1 VDCVH
6 HYEKWWRH
14 DEAWERYDYS
24 YSDEELMEGGNMRRV
39 IVVLLLVAAWIG
51 LTAGCQPRTV
61 VRTVEVTVTSQ
72 AEIIE
77 VTATPLPTPAP
88 VTATVCA
95 SNCDFATI
103 QAAIDDV
110 HTITG
115 STINVTDAIHTEANI
130 VVNKDVTIQGVGA
143 DSTIVQAHDSVDA
156 AAGRVFYITDG
167 ATVTIRG
174 MTIRHG
180 NPPEHLR
187 TGGGIYNDYFCALT
201 LQDSVVANNGA
212 SDGAGISN
220 RGAMTITNC
229 IVRDNVADGI
239 EEPGHQC
246 GNGGGIK
253 AVATATTVIVNT
265 TITGNH
271 AVGRGG
277 GIKGNCDGTMEIIN
291 STISGNTAGS
301 AVAGIYARGTMTI
314 TNSTI
319 VGNEAAGAGRH
330 AGDASGICVR
340 DLLNL
345 INTIIADNSG
355 GQDCGLCESA
365 GVYGS
370 IGINVNNLIGDGSC
384 SPDYTGDPML
394 GPLADND
401 GLSIGSGLF
410 LQTHALLPGS
420 PAIDAISAGDCAVAI
435 DQRGVSRPQGA
446 GCDIGAYELQTGE

>member
-1 VDCVH
+1 MAGQSGIPRDILV
-6 HYEKWWRH
+6 KITLL
-14 DEAWERYDYS
+14 AGL
-24 YSDEELMEGGNMRRV
+24 LM
-39 IVVLLLVAAWIG
+39 
-51 LTAGCQPRTV
+51 TACAPQVTII
-61 VRTVEVTVTSQ
+61 EVTVTPAPTSPP
-72 AEIIE
+72 
-77 VTATPLPTPAP
+77 TATPRPTT
-88 VTATVCA
+88 VTVCA
-95 SNCDFATI
+95 SGCDYETI
-103 QAAIDDV
+103 QATIDDSAV
-110 HTITG
+110 ISG
-115 STINVTDAIHTEANI
+115 STINVTDGIHTEANI
-130 VVNKDVTIQGVGA
+130 TVNKDVIIQGQGA
-143 DSTIVQAHDSVDA
+143 ESTIVQAHDSVDA
-156 AAGRVFYITDG
+156 AAGRVFFITDG

-187 TGGGIYNDYFCALT
+187 TGGGIYNDYFCTLT
-201 LQDSVVANNGA
+201 LQDSVVADNVA

-220 RGAMTITNC
+220 RGVMTITNC
-229 IVRDNVADGI
+229 IVSGNVADGI

-253 AVATATTVIVNT
+253 AVATATTVIINA

-271 AVGRGG
+271 AASRGG

-301 AVAGIYARGTMTI
+301 AIAGIYARGTMTI

-319 VGNEAAGAGRH
+319 VGNDAVGAGRH
-330 AGDASGICVR
+330 AGAASGICVR

-345 INTIIADNSG
+345 ANTIIANNGG

-370 IGINVNNLIGDGSC
+370 IGMNVNNLIGDGSC
-384 SPDYTGDPML
+384 HPDYQGDPML

-401 GLSIGSGLF
+401 GLSIGSGLV

-420 PAIDAISAGDCAVAI
+420 RAIDAIPADECLVGT
-435 DQRGVSRPQGA
+435 DQRGISRPQGA
-446 GCDIGAYELQTGE
+446 ACDIGAYELQTNE

>member
-1 VDCVH
+1 MACQSGILRGTLVIITLL
-6 HYEKWWRH
+6 
-14 DEAWERYDYS
+14 AGL
-24 YSDEELMEGGNMRRV
+24 LM
-39 IVVLLLVAAWIG
+39 
-51 LTAGCQPRTV
+51 TACAPQ
-61 VRTVEVTVTSQ
+61 VT
-72 AEIIE
+72 IIE
-77 VTATPLPTPAP
+77 VTATPAPTSPP
-88 VTATVCA
+88 TATPGPTTVTVCA
-95 SNCDFATI
+95 SGCDYQTI
-103 QAAIDDV
+103 QAAIDDPAV
-110 HTITG
+110 ISG
-115 STINVTDAIHTEANI
+115 STINVTDGIHTEANI
-130 VVNKDVTIQGVGA
+130 TVNKDFIIQGQGA
-143 DSTIVQAHDSVDA
+143 ESTIVQSHDSVDA
-156 AAGRVFYITDG
+156 AAGRVFFITNG

-187 TGGGIYNDYFCALT
+187 TGGGIYNDYFCTLT
-201 LQDSVVANNGA
+201 LQDSVVTDNVA

-229 IVRDNVADGI
+229 IVSGNVADGI

-253 AVATATTVIVNT
+253 AVATATTVIINT

-271 AVGRGG
+271 AASRGG

-301 AVAGIYARGTMTI
+301 AIAGIYARGTMTI

-319 VGNEAAGAGRH
+319 VGNNAVGAGRH
-330 AGDASGICVR
+330 AGAASGICVQ

-345 INTIIADNSG
+345 TNTIIANNGG

-365 GVYGS
+365 GFYGS
-370 IGINVNNLIGDGSC
+370 IGINVNNLIEDGSC
-384 SPDYTGDPML
+384 HPDYVGDPML

-401 GLSIGSGLF
+401 GLAIGSGLV

-420 PAIDAISAGDCAVAI
+420 PAIDAIPADECLVGT
-435 DQRGVSRPQGA
+435 DQRGISRPQGA
-446 GCDIGAYELQTGE
+446 ACDIGAYELQTNE

>member
-1 VDCVH
+1 
-6 HYEKWWRH
+6 
-14 DEAWERYDYS
+14 
-24 YSDEELMEGGNMRRV
+24 MRKSV
-39 IVVLLLVAAWIG
+39 TILLLVTLG
-51 LTAGCQPRTV
+51 LAAGCQPQDV
-61 VRTVEVTVTSQ
+61 VRTV
-72 AEIIE
+72 E

-88 VTATVCA
+88 ITVTVCA
-95 SNCDFATI
+95 ADCDFATI

-110 HTITG
+110 HTIAG
-115 STINVTDAIHTEANI
+115 STVNVTDGIHTEANI
-130 VVNKDVTIQGVGA
+130 TVNKDITIQGQGA
-143 DSTIVQAHDSVDA
+143 DATIVQAHGSVDA
-156 AAGRVFYITDG
+156 AAGRVFFITDG

-201 LQDSVVANNGA
+201 LQDSVVADNVA

-220 RGAMTITNC
+220 RGVMTITHC
-229 IVRDNVADGI
+229 IISGNVTDGI

-253 AVATATTVIVNT
+253 AVATATTVIINT

-271 AVGRGG
+271 AVSRGG
-277 GIKGNCDGTMEIIN
+277 GIKSNCDGTMEIIN

-301 AVAGIYARGTMTI
+301 AIAGIYARGTMTI

-319 VGNEAAGAGRH
+319 VGNDAAGMGRH
-330 AGDASGICVR
+330 AGSASGICAR
-340 DLLNL
+340 DLVNL
-345 INTIIADNSG
+345 VNTIVANNGG

-370 IGINVNNLIGDGSC
+370 IGLNVNNLIGDGSC
-384 SPDYTGDPML
+384 HPDYSGDPML
-394 GPLADND
+394 APLADN
-401 GLSIGSGLF
+401 GGISIGAGLV

-420 PAIDAISAGDCAVAI
+420 PAIDAIPAGECLVGT

-446 GCDIGAYELQTGE
+446 GCDIGAYELQTNE